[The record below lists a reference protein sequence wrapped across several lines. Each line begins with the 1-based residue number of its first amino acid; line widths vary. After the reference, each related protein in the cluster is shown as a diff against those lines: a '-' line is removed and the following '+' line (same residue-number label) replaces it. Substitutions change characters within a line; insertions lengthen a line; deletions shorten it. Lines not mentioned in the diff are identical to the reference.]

1 MKRII
6 SYLLALNIFLC
17 YGGVCNLYASGY
29 AMDSSQQSSCHSMKV
44 MENEQIPA
52 NSDSDNETILS
63 VDSSGSMCQYFIVS
77 KALVEIDSD
86 FSSDIYILNQSFSEQ
101 NSYKNI
107 LDKFSL
113 KIPDKVSCP
122 KLFLK
127 NSSFLI

>member
-1 MKRII
+1 LI
-6 SYLLALNIFLC
+6 LNIFLC
-17 YGGVCNLYASGY
+17 YGGLGNFCHDVSAQENSKR
-29 AMDSSQQSSCHSMKV
+29 SCHSMKV

-52 NSDSDNETILS
+52 NSDSNKYSI
-63 VDSSGSMCQYFIVS
+63 SSLGSSESMCQYFIVS
-77 KALVEIDSD
+77 NALEIDSD

-101 NSYKNI
+101 NNYKYI

-113 KIPDKVSCP
+113 KIPDKGSSP

>member
-1 MKRII
+1 MKKLI

-17 YGGVCNLYASGY
+17 YGGICNLYASGY
-29 AMDSSQQSSCHSMKV
+29 AMDSSRQSSCHSMKV

-52 NSDSDNETILS
+52 NNDSDNKTILS

-77 KALVEIDSD
+77 KALEIDSD
-86 FSSDIYILNQSFSEQ
+86 FSSDIYILNQSFTEQ
-101 NSYKNI
+101 NNYKYI

-113 KIPDKVSCP
+113 KIPDKGSLI
-122 KLFLK
+122 KLFLR

>member
-1 MKRII
+1 MKKII

-17 YGGVCNLYASGY
+17 YGGICNLYASGY
-29 AMDSSQQSSCHSMKV
+29 AADSSQQSSCHSMKV
-44 MENEQIPA
+44 MENERILT
-52 NSDSDNETILS
+52 NNDSDNETILS
-63 VDSSGSMCQYFIVS
+63 VDSNGSMCQYFIVF

-101 NSYKNI
+101 NNYKYI

-113 KIPDKVSCP
+113 KIHDRESLT

>member
-1 MKRII
+1 MKKII

-17 YGGVCNLYASGY
+17 YGGLGNFCHDAS
-29 AMDSSQQSSCHSMKV
+29 AQENSKSSCHSMKV
-44 MENEQIPA
+44 MENERILT
-52 NSDSDNETILS
+52 NNDSDNETILS
-63 VDSSGSMCQYFIVS
+63 VDSSGSMCQYFIVF
-77 KALVEIDSD
+77 KALEIDSD

-101 NSYKNI
+101 NNYKYI

-113 KIPDKVSCP
+113 KIPDRESLT

>member
-6 SYLLALNIFLC
+6 SHLLILNIFLC
-17 YGGVCNLYASGY
+17 YGGLGNFCHDVSAQENSK
-29 AMDSSQQSSCHSMKV
+29 SSCHSMKV

-52 NSDSDNETILS
+52 NNDSNKNTISSLGSSD
-63 VDSSGSMCQYFIVS
+63 SMCQYFIVS
-77 KALVEIDSD
+77 KALEIDSD
-86 FSSDIYILNQSFSEQ
+86 FSSDIYILSQNFSEQ
-101 NSYKNI
+101 NNYKYL

-113 KIPDKVSCP
+113 KIPDKESSP

>member
-6 SYLLALNIFLC
+6 SHLLILNIFLC
-17 YGGVCNLYASGY
+17 YGGLGNFCHDVSAQENSK
-29 AMDSSQQSSCHSMKV
+29 STCHSM
-44 MENEQIPA
+44 EIIESEQMPT
-52 NSDSDNETILS
+52 NSDSNKNSI
-63 VDSSGSMCQYFIVS
+63 SSLGSSESMCQYFIVS
-77 KALVEIDSD
+77 KALEIDSD

-101 NSYKNI
+101 NNYKYI

-113 KIPDKVSCP
+113 KIPDRESST

>member
-6 SYLLALNIFLC
+6 SRLLILNIFLC
-17 YGGVCNLYASGY
+17 YGGLGNFCHDVSAQENSK
-29 AMDSSQQSSCHSMKV
+29 SSCHSMKV
-44 MENEQIPA
+44 MENEQIPI
-52 NSDSDNETILS
+52 NNDSDNETILS

-77 KALVEIDSD
+77 KALEIDSD

-101 NSYKNI
+101 NNYKYI
-107 LDKFSL
+107 LDKYSL
-113 KIPDKVSCP
+113 KIPDRESLT

>member
-6 SYLLALNIFLC
+6 SHLLILNIFLC
-17 YGGVCNLYASGY
+17 YGGLGNFCHDVSAQENTK
-29 AMDSSQQSSCHSMKV
+29 SSCHSMKI
-44 MENEQIPA
+44 MENEQIPT
-52 NSDSDNETILS
+52 NNDSNKNF
-63 VDSSGSMCQYFIVS
+63 VSSLGSSESMCQYFIVS
-77 KALVEIDSD
+77 KALEIDSD

-101 NSYKNI
+101 NNYKYI

-113 KIPDKVSCP
+113 KIPDRESLT

>member
-1 MKRII
+1 MKKII

-17 YGGVCNLYASGY
+17 YGGLGNFCHDVSAQENSK
-29 AMDSSQQSSCHSMKV
+29 SSCHSMKV
-44 MENEQIPA
+44 MENERILT
-52 NSDSDNETILS
+52 NNDSDNETILS
-63 VDSSGSMCQYFIVS
+63 VDSGGSMCQYFIVS
-77 KALVEIDSD
+77 KALEIDSD

-101 NSYKNI
+101 NNYKYI

-113 KIPDKVSCP
+113 KIHDRESLT

>member
-1 MKRII
+1 MKKFI

-17 YGGVCNLYASGY
+17 YGGLGNFCHDVSAQENSK
-29 AMDSSQQSSCHSMKV
+29 SSCHSMKV
-44 MENEQIPA
+44 MENEQIPI
-52 NSDSDNETILS
+52 NNDSDNETILS

-77 KALVEIDSD
+77 KALEIDSD

-101 NSYKNI
+101 NNYKYI
-107 LDKFSL
+107 LDKYSL
-113 KIPDKVSCP
+113 KIPGRESLT